1 MDKRLIL
8 NDKQLSLVKQL
19 EKLFNDL
26 EKEKVGIVLRQD
38 DGLSL
43 GFYNE
48 SEVLSTIWDDDC
60 YYYDEDQFEN
70 YKEECSDEEAE
81 EGQIWY
87 TPGLG
92 DFTSLPVNAVNA
104 CTDNWFAVLLERN
117 EDTNKSIFEKE
128 KAKMLVPLLEKL
140 DKLKKKM
147 KKFENAVSEYED
159 SIHRL
164 EEKGVSQEIIDEEK
178 ANMESNKKQVEDL
191 QRQINSVNSEIRKV
205 KAMRI
210 NK

>member
-1 MDKRLIL
+1 MDKRLKL
-8 NDKQLSLVKQL
+8 TDKQQSLVKQL

-48 SEVLSTIWDDDC
+48 SEVLSTIWDDRC
-60 YYYDEDQFEN
+60 YFYDEDQFEN

-87 TPGLG
+87 TPGLS
-92 DFTSLPVNAVNA
+92 DFTSLPINVVNA
-104 CTDNWFAVLLERN
+104 CTDNWFAVLLEKN
-117 EDTNKSIFEKE
+117 EDTDKYIIEKE
-128 KAKMLVPLLEKL
+128 KARMLAPLLEKI

-147 KKFENAVSEYED
+147 NKIENAVADGEA
-159 SIHRL
+159 SIRQL
-164 EEKGVSQEIIDEEK
+164 EEKGVPQEIINEEK
-178 ANMESNKKQVEDL
+178 ANLESNKKIIEKMQEDIKAL
-191 QRQINSVNSEIRKV
+191 NSEIRK
-205 KAMRI
+205 I
-210 NK
+210 EST

>member
-1 MDKRLIL
+1 MDKRLKL
-8 NDKQLSLVKQL
+8 TDKQQSLVKQL

-48 SEVLSTIWDDDC
+48 SEVLSTIWDDRC
-60 YYYDEDQFEN
+60 YFYDEDQFEN

-87 TPGLG
+87 TPGLS
-92 DFTSLPVNAVNA
+92 DFTSLPINVVNA
-104 CTDNWFAVLLERN
+104 CTDNWFAVLLEKN
-117 EDTNKSIFEKE
+117 EDTDKYIIEKE
-128 KAKMLVPLLEKL
+128 KARMLAPLLEKI

-147 KKFENAVSEYED
+147 NKIENAVADGED
-159 SIHRL
+159 SIRQL
-164 EEKGVSQEIIDEEK
+164 EEKGVPQEIINEEK
-178 ANMESNKKQVEDL
+178 ANLESNKKKIEKMQEDIKAL
-191 QRQINSVNSEIRKV
+191 NSEIRK
-205 KAMRI
+205 I
-210 NK
+210 EST

>member
-1 MDKRLIL
+1 MDKRLLL

-104 CTDNWFAVLLERN
+104 CTDNWFAVLLEKN
-117 EDTNKSIFEKE
+117 EDTDKYIIEKE
-128 KAKMLVPLLEKL
+128 KARMLAPLLEKI

-147 KKFENAVSEYED
+147 NKIENAVADGED
-159 SIHRL
+159 SIRQL
-164 EEKGVSQEIIDEEK
+164 EEKGVPQEIINEEK
-178 ANMESNKKQVEDL
+178 ANLESNKKIIEKMQEDIKAL
-191 QRQINSVNSEIRKV
+191 NSEIRK
-205 KAMRI
+205 I
-210 NK
+210 EST

>member
-1 MDKRLIL
+1 MDKRLLL

-48 SEVLSTIWDDDC
+48 SEVLSTIWNDDC

-70 YKEECSDEEAE
+70 YKEECSDEEVE

-164 EEKGVSQEIIDEEK
+164 EEKGVPQEIINEEK
-178 ANMESNKKQVEDL
+178 ANLESNKKIIEKMQEDIKAL
-191 QRQINSVNSEIRKV
+191 NSEIRK
-205 KAMRI
+205 I
-210 NK
+210 EST